1 MLFTKHT
8 MQTEEQLLHACK
20 RGDERAR
27 NQVYQNWASYMK
39 GVCYRYVGDMQLA
52 EDVMHDAWIKVFT
65 KLNTV
70 QWQREGSFK
79 AWVVRVMVN
88 ACIDYLKQAR
98 RLTSMSIDYAEDV
111 CDEPEIDDASASLL
125 AHVSSHGITKEE
137 LLQLLESLPEANR
150 VVFNLYAIEQLRH
163 RDIADMLGI
172 AEEASRT
179 RLKRARK
186 QLQELLAEYCRQ
198 KKFSSQSIA
207 QDRRVV
213 R

>member
-1 MLFTKHT
+1 MLFTK
-8 MQTEEQLLHACK
+8 QTIQSEEQLLQACK

-27 NQVYQNWASYMK
+27 NQVYQQWASYMK
-39 GVCYRYVGDMQLA
+39 GVCYRYVGNMQLA

-65 KLNTV
+65 KLDQL

-98 RLTSMSIDYAEDV
+98 RLTSMSIEYAEEL
-111 CDEPEIDDASASLL
+111 CDEPETDENSASLL
-125 AHVSSHGITKEE
+125 AQVSAQGIAKED

-186 QLQELLAEYCRQ
+186 QLQDLLAERCRHHN
-198 KKFSSQSIA
+198 QSLA
-207 QDRRVV
+207 YSNRALS
-213 R
+213 